1 MVLENIE
8 KESLKFLEQNL
19 NFSYIIL
26 GTMSVV
32 AVHLSCFF
40 YYFGFLII
48 SVMRCLAGETLYR
61 YEASAVDADDE
72 CFTLPFTLSSDED
85 LLVNYTITSEEIL
98 VRMNLRSDNTDAVLR
113 SRLLPARFKQL
124 YEDGRNLTE
133 SYRIEFCA
141 SSEVMDDDAAAAA
154 SAVIFDVKNIY
165 GLGW

>member
-8 KESLKFLEQNL
+8 KGSLKFLEQNL

-26 GTMSVV
+26 GTMSAVV
-32 AVHLSCFF
+32 VHLSCFLLF
-40 YYFGFLII
+40 RNSYI
-48 SVMRCLAGETLYR
+48 SVMRCLAGKILHR

-72 CFTLPFTLSSDED
+72 CFMFPIIPLSDAD

-141 SSEVMDDDAAAAA
+141 SSELMDDDAAAAA
-154 SAVIFDVKNIY
+154 SAVIFDVENIVRP
-165 GLGW
+165 GW